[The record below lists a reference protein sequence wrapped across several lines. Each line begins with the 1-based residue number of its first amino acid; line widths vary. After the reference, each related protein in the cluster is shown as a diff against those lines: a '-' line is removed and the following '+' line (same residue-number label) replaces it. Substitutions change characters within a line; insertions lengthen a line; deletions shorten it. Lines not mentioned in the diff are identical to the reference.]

1 MPLAG
6 TVDAQGAT
14 VSATQHHDRNMR
26 SHSFCI
32 ADDLLD
38 THLRELFESEPGP
51 EVTLAWQGEPTLV
64 GLDDF
69 RLAIDGI
76 QKYSGPGVH
85 VEHAI
90 QTDGAELTSEWCEFF
105 RQHNFLVGLKLD
117 GPREIDELYALDHTG
132 QPVFEIVVRAARLM
146 KAHRVAFNVLA
157 SVHAGNG
164 DHPLEMYHF
173 LRDEIGTRFIQFI
186 PIVERWSED
195 TLSMNDLKWRR
206 RAARPLEIEQ
216 IFLADASPV
225 RSDQWGRFLIGTF
238 DEWIR
243 RDVGTVFVEMF
254 DAALASWVGSETLSR
269 YGSGSR
275 REHPKS
281 RFIARPNSEP
291 GLSELCAG
299 YQTFFEHVDRPMR
312 IMADLLR
319 QGRDPAEVVGFIN
332 AAPRPALVPSRR
344 SPRALEKHVTR

>member
-1 MPLAG
+1 MRPTG

-14 VSATQHHDRNMR
+14 VSATQHHVPNMS

-32 ADDLLD
+32 ADDLLE

-76 QKYSGPGVH
+76 QNYSRSGVH
-85 VEHAI
+85 VEHTI

-105 RQHNFLVGLKLD
+105 RQHNFLVGLRLD

-132 QPVFEIVVRAARLM
+132 RPVFDIVVRAARLM
-146 KAHRVAFNVLA
+146 KMHQVDFNVLA

-173 LRDEIGTRFIQFI
+173 LRDEIGTRFIQLI
-186 PIVERWSED
+186 PIVEHWSD
-195 TLSMNDLKWRR
+195 ATLSLKDLKWRR
-206 RAARPLEIEQ
+206 RAVRPLDIEQ
-216 IFLADASPV
+216 AFLADAGPI
-225 RSDQWGRFLIGTF
+225 RSDQWGRFLIGIF
-238 DEWIR
+238 DDWIR
-243 RDVGTVFVEMF
+243 RDVGRVFVEMF
-254 DAALASWVGSETLSR
+254 DAALASWVGTETMSR
-269 YGSGSR
+269 YACGSR
-275 REHPKS
+275 RAHPKS
-281 RFIARPNSEP
+281 RFIARLNSEP

-332 AAPRPALVPSRR
+332 AAPPPALVPSRR
-344 SPRALEKHVTR
+344 SPRALEKHVMR